1 MSECSF
7 VITIVWRVVVVAPSG
22 GGGGGDIGG
31 GVVLIP
37 RPAWRGKC

>member
-37 RPAWRGKC
+37 RPAWRGRC